1 MGTHGGRRVGTPGGG
16 RGEAA
21 ACAPLRGASGETC
34 PAGPVAWTPGL
45 RRARARLSV
54 LESPRSAAP

>member
-1 MGTHGGRRVGTPGGG
+1 MGSWAHTGDGEWGH
-16 RGEAA
+16 RGEATA
-21 ACAPLRGASGETC
+21 RAPPRGASGETC
-34 PAGPVAWTPGL
+34 PAGPVAGTPGL